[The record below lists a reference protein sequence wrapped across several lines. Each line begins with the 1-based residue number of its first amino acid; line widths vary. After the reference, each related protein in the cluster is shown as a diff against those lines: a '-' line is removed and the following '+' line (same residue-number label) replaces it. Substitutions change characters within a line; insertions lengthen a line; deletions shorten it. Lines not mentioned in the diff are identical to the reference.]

1 MRNPI
6 DNPAQIAAEDDVIA
20 LWREERVKAGRQAI
34 GHAWKTGWAD
44 TAPDEIRP
52 LIETY
57 LDEYVT
63 NWLFKGV
70 ASDTQHPRFVR
81 DFMPAY
87 RWHGRDVPGACTGG
101 DNTDNTYRLAGIAH
115 GTRYRVTG
123 RILDREPANVTF
135 TLVGDYGTSVTIQTL
150 ELHKLEQQS
159 DGSFVI
165 TIDSEPAQGRLNHMT
180 TAPHVK
186 FLFVRDSME
195 DWAHETP
202 LELHIERLGQP
213 NAPPLTREQMAER
226 GLFRGREDV
235 ALYHWFQCGFTAI
248 RPSMVKPAVIAR
260 GATGGLV
267 TQATARGHL
276 QLGPDDAAI
285 YDYDPAGAGYVAV
298 QLSDWFL
305 RSLDPKT
312 RQSSLT
318 QTQSHVSAD
327 GRVRLVIARQDPGVA
342 NWLDCGAFENIL
354 IMHRWQR
361 MPDIPLRGGPHVQAR
376 MVKLDRLR
384 AELPADT
391 VWFTPQQRAGQ
402 IAARQAAYA
411 RRITQNP
418 D

>member
-1 MRNPI
+1 
-6 DNPAQIAAEDDVIA
+6 
-20 LWREERVKAGRQAI
+20 
-34 GHAWKTGWAD
+34 
-44 TAPDEIRP
+44 
-52 LIETY
+52 
-57 LDEYVT
+57 
-63 NWLFKGV
+63 
-70 ASDTQHPRFVR
+70 
-81 DFMPAY
+81 
-87 RWHGRDVPGACTGG
+87 
-101 DNTDNTYRLAGIAH
+101 
-115 GTRYRVTG
+115 
-123 RILDREPANVTF
+123 
-135 TLVGDYGTSVTIQTL
+135 
-150 ELHKLEQQS
+150 
-159 DGSFVI
+159 
-165 TIDSEPAQGRLNHMT
+165 
-180 TAPHVK
+180 
-186 FLFVRDSME
+186 
-195 DWAHETP
+195 
-202 LELHIERLGQP
+202 
-213 NAPPLTREQMAER
+213 
-226 GLFRGREDV
+226 
-235 ALYHWFQCGFTAI
+235 
-248 RPSMVKPAVIAR
+248 
-260 GATGGLV
+260 V

-402 IAARQAAYA
+402 IAVRQAAYA